1 MGFVFVLVFLG
12 LFMLGFPVVYAI
24 LLPAAGYVL
33 IEGLPLGL
41 LAQRVTYA
49 LDSFPLVAVPLF
61 IFVGN
66 LMNLSGITDRIF
78 RFAYTLVGRVPG
90 GLAQVNVFGSLIFSG
105 MSGAALADIGGLGRI
120 EIDAMKKRGFDPSFA
135 GAVTAS
141 SATIGPIFPPSI
153 PLIVYGSVTS
163 VSIVQLL
170 VAGIMPAIVCTLFL
184 MLTVLVI
191 ALWHGHPRAERWSTA
206 GEVLK
211 DFIPALPAI
220 IAPVLMIGGM
230 MLGAFTPTEAAA
242 VAVVYAILVGRFV
255 YGDLAFSALPG
266 IFLRAGGFTAGIM
279 ILVGG
284 ATVFNWLMAVEGL
297 PDMVAGWIKATV
309 TSPWAFLLAVNV
321 FLMIFGMPMESI
333 AMILLLS
340 PVILKAAVGY
350 GLDPVHV
357 AVVFVFNSVI
367 GMISPPFGGTLFV
380 AAIVA
385 RRPISAVTRHIY
397 LPWAVM
403 TAVLLLI
410 TYVPSLVLALPR
422 AAGFLK

>member
-170 VAGIMPAIVCTLFL
+170 VAGIMPAIVCTIFL
-184 MLTVLVI
+184 MLTVLLI
-191 ALWHGHPRAERWSTA
+191 AVRHGHPRAERWSTA

-242 VAVVYAILVGRFV
+242 VTSVYV
-255 YGDLAFSALPG
+255 
-266 IFLRAGGFTAGIM
+266 IF
-279 ILVGG
+279 
-284 ATVFNWLMAVEGL
+284 
-297 PDMVAGWIKATV
+297 
-309 TSPWAFLLAVNV
+309 
-321 FLMIFGMPMESI
+321 
-333 AMILLLS
+333 
-340 PVILKAAVGY
+340 
-350 GLDPVHV
+350 
-357 AVVFVFNSVI
+357 
-367 GMISPPFGGTLFV
+367 
-380 AAIVA
+380 
-385 RRPISAVTRHIY
+385 ISAVFYRELTLAH
-397 LPWAVM
+397 LWHS
-403 TAVLLLI
+403 AVLTARSTSAILIIVAAAALFGWVLAVEQVPQAFATALLGLSKDPLVLLMI
-410 TYVPSLVLALPR
+410 ANLIFFVAGMFLDSTTATLLLVPIIAPPLVLAGVDPVQLGIVTIFNLMVGLLTPPMGLSLFLVADIARVSIRQLLRALLPFYVPLLATLAVLTFWKDLTLWLPGMIAR
-422 AAGFLK
+422 